1 MTTRKLMKKASKH
14 QEDLAAR
21 DFGLAMAG
29 KPSSYRSAPYA
40 VAASPSQARDARKI
54 TGLAQPAFAMAI
66 GASPATIRSWEQG
79 QKRPDGVASKMLR
92 LLLRH
97 PKLIKELERDL
108 VLIGGPRSKTA

>member
-1 MTTRKLMKKASKH
+1 MATRRFMKKASKH
-14 QEDLAAR
+14 LEDLAAR
-21 DFGLAMAG
+21 DFGKAMAG
-29 KPSSYRSAPYA
+29 IPSSYRSAPYA

-108 VLIGGPRSKTA
+108 VPTSVQRSKVA